1 MGKDK
6 AQKVEGTIRNS
17 SADSA
22 SDPWHQELAGAWR
35 DSAAAGPQS
44 PSPSQ
49 SPSLTIIYK
58 KKLNICLLSVLRS
71 SWSRNYL
78 RPVAGADIKVSINIF
93 SSQF

>member
-6 AQKVEGTIRNS
+6 AQKVEGRIRNS

-49 SPSLTIIYK
+49 SPSLTIIYIK
-58 KKLNICLLSVLRS
+58 NLIYAYYQCC
-71 SWSRNYL
+71 
-78 RPVAGADIKVSINIF
+78 GARGAEII
-93 SSQF
+93 